1 MDAASDADRP
11 RIRPTTRRAFIGVN
25 RAYRRV
31 ARLRGSSSTSFLAF
45 IVRLL
50 TAPRP
55 AVVLHVTLEGPRR
68 RELAELVADHRFGD
82 EHRDVLAA
90 VVHRDRVPE
99 HVGDDRG
106 PARPGLDHGLGVLVV
121 RRIHLLE
128 QVVVDER
135 ALLETA
141 GHPVPTFLLRT
152 RWTVGSLAW
161 LLTSCSP
168 LLALTPATHD
178 ELVAFL
184 VRPAGAALR
193 LPVRVHRVTP
203 TGGLALAT
211 AVRVVDRVHGHATH
225 VRTLALPTHAAGL
238 APVDVGLLGVA
249 DLADRGAAAY
259 VDVAD
264 LAGRH
269 PELGERA
276 LLGDQ
281 LDAGA

>member
-121 RRIHLLE
+121 RRVHLLE

-141 GHPVPTFLLRT
+141 GHLVPNFLLRR
-152 RWTVGSLAW
+152 RWSLSGSSSSDSSGHGHRFL
-161 LLTSCSP
+161 P
-168 LLALTPATHD
+168 LRRRRTMSLSLS
-178 ELVAFL
+178 LFGRR
-184 VRPAGAALR
+184 VRPSG
-193 LPVRVHRVTP
+193 LPFGF
-203 TGGLALAT
+203 TG
-211 AVRVVDRVHGHATH
+211 
-225 VRTLALPTHAAGL
+225 
-238 APVDVGLLGVA
+238 
-249 DLADRGAAAY
+249 
-259 VDVAD
+259 
-264 LAGRH
+264 
-269 PELGERA
+269 
-276 LLGDQ
+276 
-281 LDAGA
+281 